1 MMFFSDSQEIVSRF
15 GDSIEE
21 FRRVFRAN
29 DVDFGTPDDFFAFS
43 RTLKHDTQLRGG
55 LSALAKSIMAKEN
68 EASLRTILTIIAVA
82 SGGPEV
88 ANSGRDM
95 SRPVNLLIDFLIEA
109 GGCSHINSEYP
120 DSPCSEAAAAA
131 YATDHSLTLNH
142 SFDEEMRA
150 EQPEVARHASEE
162 PDSDAPA
169 LQSSPDRFSDTHTL
183 TESLTRL
190 ELNSLQVKLYLDS
203 IDQRISRMEP
213 RLENVPALAP
223 SNTTPRPRDDDAKFS
238 AAIPSTNEPRPP
250 QNDPHP
256 PAPPARETSTTPV
269 SSLPLWANSRQL
281 PSSNRHAAL
290 SAAFAFAA
298 LLLCVLFF
306 WSFARDT
313 THAEV
318 HPANI
323 TGYETTNANPTGS
336 GSPITS
342 VPAATTS
349 TLQPGNPV
357 PEDSHSGAVGN
368 QPYKNSAAITFSPTP
383 KPKPKPY
390 PVPAT
395 AAPRQALVADA
406 SEAPDDPD
414 TATMRPY
421 KSSSVSQSGSL
432 LNVSSG
438 VMAANLL
445 AAPMPAYPKLA
456 SLARMQGNVIMQ
468 AIISKDGTVE
478 SVHVLKGHRLLRS
491 AATNAVRAWRYQ
503 PYLVNGRPV
512 EVATIVSVDFTLQ
525 H

>member
-21 FRRVFRAN
+21 FQRVFRAN
-29 DVDFGTPDDFFAFS
+29 DVDFGTPDDFFAFA

-68 EASLRTILTIIAVA
+68 EVSLRTILTIIAVA
-82 SGGPEV
+82 SGGPDV
-88 ANSGRDM
+88 ADSGRDM
-95 SRPVNLLIDFLIEA
+95 TRPVNLLIDFLIEA
-109 GGCSHINSEYP
+109 GGCSQINSEHP

-131 YATDHSLTLNH
+131 HATDRSLTLNH
-142 SFDEEMRA
+142 SFDERTRP
-150 EQPEVARHASEE
+150 EQADVATHISKE
-162 PDSDAPA
+162 PGPDAPA
-169 LQSSPDRFSDTHTL
+169 IQSPPDHFSDSHTL

-213 RLENVPALAP
+213 RLENVPALAL
-223 SNTTPRPRDDDAKFS
+223 SNTASRPRDGDAKFS
-238 AAIPSTNEPRPP
+238 AIPSTDGPRPP
-250 QNDPHP
+250 QNDPPQPTP
-256 PAPPARETSTTPV
+256 PASQTRSTPV
-269 SSLPLWANSRQL
+269 SSLPLWTNSRQPL
-281 PSSNRHAAL
+281 SSNRHAAL

-313 THAEV
+313 THAEI

-323 TGYETTNANPTGS
+323 TGYETTNANPTG
-336 GSPITS
+336 TS
-342 VPAATTS
+342 SSIPSAPAATTS
-349 TLQPGNPV
+349 TLKPGNAV

-368 QPYKNSAAITFSPTP
+368 RPYKPSAAITFSPTP

-395 AAPRQALVADA
+395 DAPHPALTADA
-406 SEAPDDPD
+406 SDPPDDPD
-414 TATMRPY
+414 IATMRPD
-421 KSSSVSQSGSL
+421 KASSVSQSGRL

-456 SLARMQGNVIMQ
+456 SLTRMQGNVIMQ

-491 AATNAVRAWRYQ
+491 AATSAVRAWRYQ

-512 EVATIVSVDFTLQ
+512 EVATIVSVDFTLR